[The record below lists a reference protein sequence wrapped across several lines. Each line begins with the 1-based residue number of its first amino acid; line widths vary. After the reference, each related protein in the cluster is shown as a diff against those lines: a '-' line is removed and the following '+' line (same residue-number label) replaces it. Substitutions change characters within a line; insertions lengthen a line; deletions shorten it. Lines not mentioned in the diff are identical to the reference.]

1 MSCGTDLRRRLP
13 HPVPGARHPPMP
25 LACGSAGSETQ
36 VKLMAKALGVRPEA
50 FADCRWRTFQ
60 EVIHLLFQLEGDE
73 GIVPAP
79 GESAIKA
86 GKPYSTIE
94 LALIDWGE
102 KRAELD
108 AGEITREE
116 YEDWKDSYSPG
127 KEGSVD

>member
-1 MSCGTDLRRRLP
+1 M
-13 HPVPGARHPPMP
+13 
-25 LACGSAGSETQ
+25 
-36 VKLMAKALGVRPEA
+36 
-50 FADCRWRTFQ
+50 
-60 EVIHLLFQLEGDE
+60 EGDE

-86 GKPYSTIE
+86 GKPSSTIE

-127 KEGSVD
+127 KKAELA